1 MTTQLHA
8 LDIATIILKENNK
21 PMHVNELATIAQ
33 EKGLLGNLP
42 LDIFTKR
49 LNASLLANLKT
60 EKPKF
65 SKVKNAKGTGFKKG
79 VYRLRRVVNQPDLFP
94 TPEPS
99 QSEDTGY
106 IGKAGEMAVMAEL
119 LFRNF
124 NVAMMTVDKGIDIVA
139 ANEMGKY
146 FHIQVK
152 TTGGKDGVYA
162 FSIKRK
168 AFDASNAGNTFYIFV
183 MRTPSK
189 SDFLILPNAILA
201 SYIALDVVRGADTL
215 SLRVAYDSKT
225 RKYTLNTRVD
235 ISVHVNK
242 FAQIN

>member
-1 MTTQLHA
+1 MSLGLHV
-8 LDIATIILKENNK
+8 LDVAEIIFKENNK
-21 PMHVNELATIAQ
+21 PMHVNEIAMTAAN
-33 EKGLLGNLP
+33 KGLIHNLT
-42 LDIFTKR
+42 LEEFTKK
-49 LNASLLANLKT
+49 LNSALLANTKI

-65 SKVKNAKGTGFKKG
+65 TKVKNTKGAFKKG
-79 VYRLRRVVNQPDLFP
+79 FYKLKKVMRQPDLFP
-94 TPEPS
+94 TPEPL

-139 ANEMGKY
+139 ANDVGKY

-152 TTGGKDGVYA
+152 TTGGKDGAYA

-168 AFDASNAGNTFYIFV
+168 AFDASNSGSTFYIFV
-183 MRTPSK
+183 MRTTTK
-189 SDFLILPNAILA
+189 SDYLILPNPILA

-215 SLRVAYDSKT
+215 SLRVTYDNKAK
-225 RKYTLNTRVD
+225 KYTLNGRVD
-235 ISVHVNK
+235 ITVHVNK